1 LPPPT
6 IPLGRID
13 GGAAYVTPSEHGAG
27 RTGHLSTVPAAAN
40 RCADWHRST
49 ASVVAVEDD
58 EAPTRERLLEAALA
72 YVTEHGIGDVGFREL
87 ARALGTTHRMLGYHF
102 GSKDGLLVEIVR
114 TVEQRQR
121 DALADLATSDGDGD
135 PDPVDQMRR
144 MADRLSDRSL
154 WPNERLFFE
163 LYGQALQG
171 RPYAADL
178 LPEVVTAWVEPLT
191 EISRRLGVSDE
202 DAPAH
207 ARLLLAVA
215 RGLLLDLV
223 ATGDEAIVRRAST
236 LFFDQLA
243 QVHQHRPADRG

>member
-1 LPPPT
+1 M
-6 IPLGRID
+6 GD
-13 GGAAYVTPSEHGAG
+13 VDHVG
-27 RTGHLSTVPAAAN
+27 
-40 RCADWHRST
+40 
-49 ASVVAVEDD
+49 DD
-58 EAPTRERLLEAALA
+58 EPANPTRERLLEAALA

-121 DALADLATSDGDGD
+121 DALAGLVTDDDLS
-135 PDPVDQMRR
+135 PIDQMRQ
-144 MADRLSDRSL
+144 MAERLLDPAL

-191 EISRRLGVSDE
+191 EISRRLGTSDA
-202 DAPAH
+202 DAPAQ

-215 RGLLLDLV
+215 RGLLLDLM
-223 ATGDEAIVRRAST
+223 ATGDHETVRRAGK
-236 LFFDQLA
+236 LFFDQLD
-243 QVHQHRPADRG
+243 QRGR

>member
-1 LPPPT
+1 M
-6 IPLGRID
+6 G
-13 GGAAYVTPSEHGAG
+13 
-27 RTGHLSTVPAAAN
+27 
-40 RCADWHRST
+40 
-49 ASVVAVEDD
+49 DD
-58 EAPTRERLLEAALA
+58 EPANPTRERLLEAALA

-121 DALADLATSDGDGD
+121 DALAGLVTDDDLS
-135 PDPVDQMRR
+135 PVDQMRQ
-144 MADRLSDRSL
+144 MAERLLDPAL

-178 LPEVVTAWVEPLT
+178 LPEVVTAWIEPLT
-191 EISRRLGVSDE
+191 EISRRLGTSDA
-202 DAPAH
+202 DAPAQ

-215 RGLLLDLV
+215 RGLLLDLI
-223 ATGDEAIVRRAST
+223 ATGDHEIVRRDGE
-236 LFFDQLA
+236 LFFDQLD
-243 QVHQHRPADRG
+243 QRDR

>member
-1 LPPPT
+1 M
-6 IPLGRID
+6 GD
-13 GGAAYVTPSEHGAG
+13 VDAA
-27 RTGHLSTVPAAAN
+27 
-40 RCADWHRST
+40 
-49 ASVVAVEDD
+49 DD
-58 EAPTRERLLEAALA
+58 EGDEPANPTRERLLEAALA

-121 DALADLATSDGDGD
+121 DALAGLVTDDDLS
-135 PDPVDQMRR
+135 PVEQMRQ
-144 MADRLSDRSL
+144 MAERLLDPAL

-178 LPEVVTAWVEPLT
+178 LPEVVTAWIAPLT
-191 EISRRLGVSDE
+191 EISRRLGTSE
-202 DAPAH
+202 ADAPAQ

-215 RGLLLDLV
+215 RGLLLDLM
-223 ATGDEAIVRRAST
+223 ATGDHETVRRAGE
-236 LFFDQLA
+236 LFFDQLD
-243 QVHQHRPADRG
+243 QRHR

>member
-1 LPPPT
+1 VDDSGEGTGTGTSDDSGDGDPP
-6 IPLGRID
+6 
-13 GGAAYVTPSEHGAG
+13 
-27 RTGHLSTVPAAAN
+27 
-40 RCADWHRST
+40 
-49 ASVVAVEDD
+49 
-58 EAPTRERLLEAALA
+58 PTRERLLEAALA
-72 YVTEHGIGDVGFREL
+72 HVTEHGIGDVGFREL

-121 DALADLATSDGDGD
+121 DALAELVAGDGD
-135 PDPVDQMRR
+135 RDPVDQMRR
-144 MADRLSDRSL
+144 MADRLTDRSL

-178 LPEVVTAWVEPLT
+178 LPEVVTAWIEPLT
-191 EISRRLGVSDE
+191 EISRQLGIADE

-215 RGLLLDLV
+215 RGLLLDLM
-223 ATGDEAIVRRAST
+223 ATGDEATIRRAGD
-236 LFFDQLA
+236 LFFDQLDRLR
-243 QVHQHRPADRG
+243 RPPD

>member
-1 LPPPT
+1 MDDPGPT
-6 IPLGRID
+6 E
-13 GGAAYVTPSEHGAG
+13 TQ
-27 RTGHLSTVPAAAN
+27 
-40 RCADWHRST
+40 
-49 ASVVAVEDD
+49 
-58 EAPTRERLLEAALA
+58 PTRDRLLEAALA
-72 YVTEHGIGDVGFREL
+72 YVTEHGVGDVGFREL

-102 GSKDGLLVEIVR
+102 GSKEGLLVEIVR

-121 DALADLATSDGDGD
+121 DALADLAAGDET

-144 MADRLSDRSL
+144 MADRLRDPAL

-191 EISRRLGVSDE
+191 EMSRRLGTSDE
-202 DAPAH
+202 DAPAQ

-215 RGLLLDLV
+215 RGLLLDLL
-223 ATGDEAIVRRAST
+223 ATGDEAIVRRAGE
-236 LFFDQLA
+236 LFFDQLD
-243 QVHQHRPADRG
+243 QLRQ